1 MDFFGPLPAF
11 NFYISLIDA
20 SASPLATAASVASDF
35 LLGGF
40 SECSGL
46 ESEIQIEDYR
56 AAARTTG
63 YSAFPHEPTTPTSPC
78 RAASAFPRTF
88 TFGTTNS

>member
-20 SASPLATAASVASDF
+20 SANPLMTAASVASDF

-40 SECSGL
+40 RNALGSKAKSR
-46 ESEIQIEDYR
+46 SKN
-56 AAARTTG
+56 TG
-63 YSAFPHEPTTPTSPC
+63 QV
-78 RAASAFPRTF
+78 
-88 TFGTTNS
+88 G